1 MTIDPLLSL
10 GGVLVGYSVVAGVG
24 FGMMYIPSVVSA
36 APFFKKRRSL
46 AIGKLN
52 STLETPVRKPL
63 YFCVV
68 TAIR

>member
-1 MTIDPLLSL
+1 MLTIGPLISL

-46 AIGKLN
+46 AIGKLKPGP
-52 STLETPVRKPL
+52 LRKPL
-63 YFCVV
+63 
-68 TAIR
+68 